1 MADNDNDWTTVVSK
15 KKQAPKNENAPS
27 NPNVVQDWDRV
38 IIHGKSAPSNIKK
51 QSTAPKVNYTP
62 EAIKIQKL
70 EADET
75 IKLKTLSIEA
85 RQELIKKRV
94 EKGLNQ
100 EKLAQ
105 ALAMNVNLYKD
116 IENGKTIPQ
125 QNVLNK
131 INRFLGTTAKL
142 S

>member
-1 MADNDNDWTTVVSK
+1 MADNDNEWTTVVSK
-15 KKQAPKNENAPS
+15 KKQVPKNENAPS
-27 NPNVVQDWDRV
+27 NPNVVQDWDRI
-38 IIHGKSAPSNIKK
+38 IIHGKSAPLNIKK
-51 QSTAPKVNYTP
+51 QATAPKINFTP

-105 ALAMNVNLYKD
+105 ALAMNANLYKD